1 MGNSKL
7 GKHEEEFE
15 SELDEL
21 ISGISKIKNTS
32 KLFSKGNVDSD
43 SYEKEIVDHSKEQP
57 ELKEAKRRQNYRPE
71 AALWLSLA
79 AYISS
84 SSVQDKKIRT
94 LANLLGG
101 HLARRRARPFAIHY
115 SKLKDVTI
123 SPRVKNFIVGLCEQ
137 GARVDEVFGIWI
149 KLATDMEKE
158 RINSLANCLQ
168 PAISVVEKN
177 SENVVLVP
185 RFPERMAVKIVESS
199 LYGTTAK
206 ISEEGKLVFI
216 FWMDVGMQLDKLVCG
231 LAWTDSGVYPV
242 FAD

>member
-1 MGNSKL
+1 MGTSKL
-7 GKHEEEFE
+7 GKHEEGFE

-43 SYEKEIVDHSKEQP
+43 SDDKATTDHSIEQNK
-57 ELKEAKRRQNYRPE
+57 LREAKRQNYRPE

-79 AYISS
+79 ANISS

-115 SKLKDVTI
+115 SKLRDVTI
-123 SPRVKNFIVGLCEQ
+123 SPRVKNLIVGLCEQ

>member
-32 KLFSKGNVDSD
+32 KLFSTGNVDSGSD
-43 SYEKEIVDHSKEQP
+43 DKEIADHSKEQP
-57 ELKEAKRRQNYRPE
+57 KLKEAKRQSYRPE

-84 SSVQDKKIRT
+84 SSIQDKKIRT

-123 SPRVKNFIVGLCEQ
+123 SPRVKNLIVGLCEQ

-149 KLATDMEKE
+149 KLATDLEKE

-199 LYGTTAK
+199 LYGKTAK
-206 ISEEGKLVFI
+206 ISEEGELVFI
-216 FWMDVGMQLDKLVCG
+216 FWMDTGIQLDKLVCG

-242 FAD
+242 FVD

>member
-7 GKHEEEFE
+7 GKHEEDFKN
-15 SELDEL
+15 ELDEL

-32 KLFSKGNVDSD
+32 KLFSKGNVGSDSD
-43 SYEKEIVDHSKEQP
+43 DKEIADHSKEQP
-57 ELKEAKRRQNYRPE
+57 KLKEAKRQNYRPE

-123 SPRVKNFIVGLCEQ
+123 SPRVKNLIVGLCEQ

-149 KLATDMEKE
+149 KLATDLEKE

-199 LYGTTAK
+199 LYGKTAK

-216 FWMDVGMQLDKLVCG
+216 FWMDVGIQLDKLVCG

>member
-32 KLFSKGNVDSD
+32 KLFSTGNVDSGSD
-43 SYEKEIVDHSKEQP
+43 DKEITDHSKEQP
-57 ELKEAKRRQNYRPE
+57 KLKEAKRQSYRPE

-84 SSVQDKKIRT
+84 SSIQDKKIRT

-123 SPRVKNFIVGLCEQ
+123 SPRVKNLIVGLCEQ

-149 KLATDMEKE
+149 KLATDLEKE

-199 LYGTTAK
+199 LYGKTAK

-216 FWMDVGMQLDKLVCG
+216 FWMDAGIQLDKLVCG

>member
-43 SYEKEIVDHSKEQP
+43 SDDKGIVDHSKEQP
-57 ELKEAKRRQNYRPE
+57 KLKEAKRQNYRPE

-123 SPRVKNFIVGLCEQ
+123 SPRVKNLIVGLCEQ

-149 KLATDMEKE
+149 KLATDLEKE

-199 LYGTTAK
+199 LYGKTAK

-216 FWMDVGMQLDKLVCG
+216 FWMDVGIQLDKLVCG

-242 FAD
+242 FTD

>member
-32 KLFSKGNVDSD
+32 RLFSKESEDSD
-43 SYEKEIVDHSKEQP
+43 GDNKAIADHYKEQNKFR
-57 ELKEAKRRQNYRPE
+57 ETKRQNYRPE

-94 LANLLGG
+94 LAKLLGA

-115 SKLKDVTI
+115 PKLKDVTI
-123 SPRVKNFIVGLCEQ
+123 SPRVKNLVVGLCEQ

-149 KLATDMEKE
+149 KLATDLEKE

-177 SENVVLVP
+177 SENIVLVP
-185 RFPERMAVKIVESS
+185 RFPERMAVKIVENP
-199 LYGTTAK
+199 LYGKTVK
-206 ISEEGKLVFI
+206 ISDDGKPVFI
-216 FWMDVGMQLDKLVCG
+216 FWMDAGIQLDKLVCG

-242 FAD
+242 FTD

>member
-15 SELDEL
+15 NELDEL

-43 SYEKEIVDHSKEQP
+43 SDDKEIVDHSKEQP
-57 ELKEAKRRQNYRPE
+57 KLKEEKRQNYRPE

-84 SSVQDKKIRT
+84 SSIQDKKIRT
-94 LANLLGG
+94 LANLLGS

-115 SKLKDVTI
+115 PKLEHVTI
-123 SPRVKNFIVGLCEQ
+123 SPRIKNLIVGLCEQ

-149 KLATDMEKE
+149 KLATDLEKE

-177 SENVVLVP
+177 SENIVLVP
-185 RFPERMAVKIVESS
+185 RFPERMTVKIVESS
-199 LYGTTAK
+199 LYGKTAK

-216 FWMDVGMQLDKLVCG
+216 FWMDVGIQLDKLVCG

>member
-32 KLFSKGNVDSD
+32 KLFSKGKVDSD
-43 SYEKEIVDHSKEQP
+43 NDDKAIADHSKEQN
-57 ELKEAKRRQNYRPE
+57 KFRDAKRQNYRPE

-101 HLARRRARPFAIHY
+101 HLARRRARPFAMHY
-115 SKLKDVTI
+115 EKLKDITI
-123 SPRVKNFIVGLCEQ
+123 SPRVKNLIVGLCEQ
-137 GARVDEVFGIWI
+137 GARVDEVFGVWI
-149 KLATDMEKE
+149 KLATDLEKE
-158 RINSLANCLQ
+158 RIYSLANCLQ

-177 SENVVLVP
+177 SENIVLVP
-185 RFPERMAVKIVESS
+185 RFPERMAVNIVESS
-199 LYGTTAK
+199 LYGKTAK

-216 FWMDVGMQLDKLVCG
+216 FWMDVGIQLDKLVCG

-242 FAD
+242 FTD

>member
-1 MGNSKL
+1 MENSKVR
-7 GKHEEEFE
+7 KHDEEFE

-21 ISGISKIKNTS
+21 IAGISKIKNTS
-32 KLFSKGNVDSD
+32 KLFSKGSTDDND
-43 SYEKEIVDHSKEQP
+43 KEITDNHKEQD
-57 ELKEAKRRQNYRPE
+57 KIKWKNKRQNYRPE

-79 AYISS
+79 SYISS
-84 SSVQDKKIRT
+84 SNVQDKKIRT

-115 SKLKDVTI
+115 PKLKDVTI
-123 SPRVKNFIVGLCEQ
+123 SPRVKNLIVGLCEQ

-149 KLATDMEKE
+149 KLATDLEKE
-158 RINSLANCLQ
+158 RINSFANCLQ

-177 SENVVLVP
+177 SENIVLVP

-199 LYGTTAK
+199 LYGKTAK
-206 ISEEGKLVFI
+206 ITEEGKLVFI
-216 FWMDVGMQLDKLVCG
+216 FWMDVGIQLDKLVCG

-242 FAD
+242 LAD

>member
-43 SYEKEIVDHSKEQP
+43 SDDKEIVDHSKEQP
-57 ELKEAKRRQNYRPE
+57 KLKEKKRQNYRPE

-101 HLARRRARPFAIHY
+101 HLARRRARPFAMHY
-115 SKLKDVTI
+115 EKLKDITI
-123 SPRVKNFIVGLCEQ
+123 SPRVKNLIVGLCEQ
-137 GARVDEVFGIWI
+137 GARVDEVFGVWI
-149 KLATDMEKE
+149 KLATDLEKE
-158 RINSLANCLQ
+158 RIYSLANCLQ

-177 SENVVLVP
+177 SENIVLVP
-185 RFPERMAVKIVESS
+185 RFPERMAVNIVESS
-199 LYGTTAK
+199 LYGKTAK

-216 FWMDVGMQLDKLVCG
+216 FWMDVGIQLDKLVCG

-242 FAD
+242 FTD

>member
-43 SYEKEIVDHSKEQP
+43 SDDKEIVDHSKEQP
-57 ELKEAKRRQNYRPE
+57 KLKEAKRQNYRPE

-123 SPRVKNFIVGLCEQ
+123 SPRVKNLIVGLCEQ

-149 KLATDMEKE
+149 KLATDLEKE

-199 LYGTTAK
+199 LYGKTAK

-216 FWMDVGMQLDKLVCG
+216 FWMDVGIQLDKLVCG

>member
-43 SYEKEIVDHSKEQP
+43 SDDKEITDHSKEQTK
-57 ELKEAKRRQNYRPE
+57 LKEAKRQNYRPE

-79 AYISS
+79 SYISS

-101 HLARRRARPFAIHY
+101 HLARRRARPFAMHY
-115 SKLKDVTI
+115 EKLKDVTI
-123 SPRVKNFIVGLCEQ
+123 SPRVKNLIVGLCEQ
-137 GARVDEVFGIWI
+137 GARVDEVFGVWI
-149 KLATDMEKE
+149 KLATDLEKE
-158 RINSLANCLQ
+158 RIYSLANCLQ

-177 SENVVLVP
+177 SENIVLVP

-199 LYGTTAK
+199 LYGKTAK
-206 ISEEGKLVFI
+206 ISEDGKLVFI
-216 FWMDVGMQLDKLVCG
+216 FWMDVGIQLDKLVCG

-242 FAD
+242 FTD

>member
-1 MGNSKL
+1 M

-43 SYEKEIVDHSKEQP
+43 SDDKETVDHSKEQP
-57 ELKEAKRRQNYRPE
+57 KLKEEKRQNYRPE

-101 HLARRRARPFAIHY
+101 HLARRRARPFAMHY
-115 SKLKDVTI
+115 EKLKDITI
-123 SPRVKNFIVGLCEQ
+123 SPRVKNLIVGLCEQ
-137 GARVDEVFGIWI
+137 GARVDEVFGVWI
-149 KLATDMEKE
+149 KLATDLEKE
-158 RINSLANCLQ
+158 RIYSLANCLQ

-177 SENVVLVP
+177 SENIVLVP
-185 RFPERMAVKIVESS
+185 RFPERMAVNIVESS
-199 LYGTTAK
+199 LYGKTAK

-216 FWMDVGMQLDKLVCG
+216 FWMDVGIQLDKLVCG

-242 FAD
+242 FTD

>member
-15 SELDEL
+15 NELDEL

-32 KLFSKGNVDSD
+32 KLFSTGNVDSGSD
-43 SYEKEIVDHSKEQP
+43 DKEITDHSKEQP
-57 ELKEAKRRQNYRPE
+57 KLKEAKRQNYRPE

-123 SPRVKNFIVGLCEQ
+123 SPRVKNLIVGLCEQ

-149 KLATDMEKE
+149 KLATDLEKE

-199 LYGTTAK
+199 LYGKTAK

-216 FWMDVGMQLDKLVCG
+216 FWMDVGIQLDKLVCG